1 MKRPNCAVRYGAVAA
16 GLLLAACQASALT
29 FETDSGLSLDVD
41 TTVTY
46 GAQWR
51 VEDPDDNLLRRPDP
65 AWDFARRF
73 AFLTSTD
80 TVVAQN
86 MDDGNNS
93 FGTGLVS
100 NRASAIADI
109 ELGKDDYGIFLRA
122 KAFYDSVYKGGRNDM
137 DETGALTW
145 NNAPTTRL
153 GRFVDDVEQDHGAHA
168 EFLDAYAYASF
179 DVADRVLELRAGS
192 QVINWGEAT
201 FFPGINGM
209 QNRFD
214 AAVASVPGTEVKEIL
229 LPTGAVYAQI
239 DLTSALAF
247 QTFYQYEWKH
257 TRLNGVGTYFS
268 QQDYLGPGADNFFVG
283 ARALFGLDPLIP
295 RLEDDEPG
303 DQGQWGTALHYAME
317 SGTELGFYYL
327 NAHNK
332 APSFERQD
340 VAIAGSQLP
349 VSYRIRYFENIS
361 TMGASFTTLVG
372 DMQVNGEISYRE
384 NAPMADDGGS
394 PRRDELLQAQI
405 GFTQIFRPTALWDD
419 LTIVGEIVG
428 FEDVGKNNDEMAFDA
443 RAAGYALRADFAYKN
458 VLQALDTNVLLFV
471 QQGLHGTVREATLVE
486 DAVVLSVG
494 LRGTYLDRIV
504 AELNYATYF
513 GGGFD
518 NWLIDRDNVA
528 FNIKYSF

>member
-1 MKRPNCAVRYGAVAA
+1 
-16 GLLLAACQASALT
+16 
-29 FETDSGLSLDVD
+29 
-41 TTVTY
+41 
-46 GAQWR
+46 
-51 VEDPDDNLLRRPDP
+51 
-65 AWDFARRF
+65 
-73 AFLTSTD
+73 
-80 TVVAQN
+80 
-86 MDDGNNS
+86 
-93 FGTGLVS
+93 
-100 NRASAIADI
+100 
-109 ELGKDDYGIFLRA
+109 
-122 KAFYDSVYKGGRNDM
+122 
-137 DETGALTW
+137 
-145 NNAPTTRL
+145 
-153 GRFVDDVEQDHGAHA
+153 
-168 EFLDAYAYASF
+168 
-179 DVADRVLELRAGS
+179 
-192 QVINWGEAT
+192 
-201 FFPGINGM
+201 
-209 QNRFD
+209 
-214 AAVASVPGTEVKEIL
+214 
-229 LPTGAVYAQI
+229 
-239 DLTSALAF
+239 
-247 QTFYQYEWKH
+247 
-257 TRLNGVGTYFS
+257 
-268 QQDYLGPGADNFFVG
+268 
-283 ARALFGLDPLIP
+283 
-295 RLEDDEPG
+295 
-303 DQGQWGTALHYAME
+303 ME

-332 APSFERQD
+332 VPSFERQD

-494 LRGTYLDRIV
+494 LRGTWLDRIV